1 MGCSDVLHGRCSPT
15 RQHNHLQV
23 YTGATNTLLIII
35 LVIQQYI
42 ATYKQVDS
50 FAFVPA
56 ENKYEVIFTSNLNN
70 IFSPTGYRYCILICE
85 NSFSKVTTIP
95 GTVQVFKEYVKKIY
109 KTFLTAVQV
118 RQSKF

>member
-56 ENKYEVIFTSNLNN
+56 LKFFLIF
-70 IFSPTGYRYCILICE
+70 FLIY
-85 NSFSKVTTIP
+85 
-95 GTVQVFKEYVKKIY
+95 TVYLVPEEEEEEEPY
-109 KTFLTAVQV
+109 LL
-118 RQSKF
+118 